1 MIQVENLTK
10 RYGFRTAV
18 QDVTFEVQRGEI
30 LGFLGP
36 NGAGKTTTMRILS
49 GYLPADEG
57 RAVVAGFDVFEQPL
71 EAKRRMGYLPEQP
84 PLYTEMTVDGFL
96 DFVARIKGVAPADRS
111 KRLQYVKDRCGLNDY
126 GSRLVKHLSKGYRQR
141 VGLAQAL
148 IHDPDV
154 LILDEPTIGLD
165 PKQIIEVRELI
176 KSLGGDHTIILS
188 THILPEVSMTCQRVV
203 IINAGRIVAIDT
215 PENLTYQLTGGQ
227 RIEVEIGG
235 SAVDWMEAIERL
247 PGVRKVVDQGAQDG
261 RRLLVVEA
269 EGRTEIRPEL
279 AKLIV
284 DGGGELYRMQPE
296 RMSLEEVFLR
306 LTTEESEEEAAR

>member
-1 MIQVENLTK
+1 
-10 RYGFRTAV
+10 
-18 QDVTFEVQRGEI
+18 
-30 LGFLGP
+30 
-36 NGAGKTTTMRILS
+36 TTMRILS

-71 EAKRRMGYLPEQP
+71 EAKRRIGYLPEQP

-111 KRLQYVKDRCGLNDY
+111 ERLQYVKDRCGLNDI

-215 PENLTYQLTGGQ
+215 PENLIYQLTGGQ

-235 SAVDWMEAIERL
+235 SAAELIEVIERL

-269 EGRTEIRPEL
+269 EGKTEIRPEL

>member
-1 MIQVENLTK
+1 MIQVESLTK

-71 EAKRRMGYLPEQP
+71 EAKRRIGYLPEQP

-111 KRLQYVKDRCGLNDY
+111 ERLQYVKDRCGLNDI

-235 SAVDWMEAIERL
+235 SAAELIEVIERL

-269 EGRTEIRPEL
+269 EGKTEIRPEL

>member
-1 MIQVENLTK
+1 MIQVESLTK

-71 EAKRRMGYLPEQP
+71 EAKRRIGYLPEQP

-111 KRLQYVKDRCGLNDY
+111 ERLQYVKDRCGLNDI

-188 THILPEVSMTCQRVV
+188 THILPEVSMT
-203 IINAGRIVAIDT
+203 
-215 PENLTYQLTGGQ
+215 
-227 RIEVEIGG
+227 
-235 SAVDWMEAIERL
+235 
-247 PGVRKVVDQGAQDG
+247 
-261 RRLLVVEA
+261 
-269 EGRTEIRPEL
+269 
-279 AKLIV
+279 
-284 DGGGELYRMQPE
+284 
-296 RMSLEEVFLR
+296 
-306 LTTEESEEEAAR
+306 

>member
-1 MIQVENLTK
+1 
-10 RYGFRTAV
+10 
-18 QDVTFEVQRGEI
+18 
-30 LGFLGP
+30 
-36 NGAGKTTTMRILS
+36 
-49 GYLPADEG
+49 
-57 RAVVAGFDVFEQPL
+57 
-71 EAKRRMGYLPEQP
+71 MGYLPEQP

-284 DGGGELYRMQPE
+284 DRGGELYRMQPE

>member
-1 MIQVENLTK
+1 MIQVESLTK

-71 EAKRRMGYLPEQP
+71 EAKRRIGYLPEQP

-111 KRLQYVKDRCGLNDY
+111 ERLQYVKDRCGLNDI

-215 PENLTYQLTGGQ
+215 PENLIYQLTGGQ

-235 SAVDWMEAIERL
+235 SAAELIEVIERL

-269 EGRTEIRPEL
+269 EGKTEIRPEL